1 MVPVLMV
8 PVLMVPVLMVP
19 GVGRDGA
26 DGRRLMDGA

>member
-1 MVPVLMV
+1 MV